1 MGQPGPLGP
10 SRMFLQKAVASGGSN
25 LARLGEQGGKHLLP
39 FPINRGRREEQKCST
54 LLFFR
59 GFPQINVGGDSARIP
74 FLEHAPASHASPSRR
89 RVSDLLDYSE
99 PSSRV
104 FLFDNILLLEVLS
117 SQGQEPM
124 DHQSK
129 GVRARQA
136 FRKAYGKIW
145 DLAMVEVSTE
155 AIASLAQ
162 YYDQPLR
169 KPYLF
174 SGFYPSLARI
184 SKIVQILAQELDHRK
199 QVKNGVIGIPRKYLE
214 AKARILAGKGEWA
227 PFIDIL
233 ALLIFGGVLFLNV
246 DELVDLAAIDAF
258 LAYHNHKES
267 PVVAMLADLYDTF
280 DRRCEK
286 SITRIVCCTPALYV
300 WLVSHLF
307 RQEVRHASLLESH
320 RSCPEKG
327 GANWDQLLASKEGAS
342 KEGRTGVLISC
353 GGFPNVPLMGTRGCI
368 SYNPVLAIRQLGY
381 PMKGAPLED
390 ELTPVISR
398 EEVEAPEEDEEVQ
411 ALRAELEQAQ
421 TVKERIKS
429 AALKIRMQNTKLRD
443 VNVAT
448 TKALERE
455 TKRACREEHG
465 RNKFRGALW
474 GPLGP
479 SRIFLQKAVAS
490 GGSNPARLGKL
501 GGKHLPYFAIN
512 RGGSEEEK
520 EFRKGFNR
528 SSTFFIRSSSFF
540 DLQRVSDLLDYSEPS
555 SRAFLFENLL
565 LLVVPTATICSSKG
579 MIPLETIK
587 RDMTTLGIIAKS
599 LVISMGTNQTG
610 KRFYQVKVK
619 SLDTTSI
626 KELGR
631 LMEPLQMQ
639 AFRKIYGKILELTI
653 AEVSIE
659 AIASLTQYYDQPLR
673 CFMFGDF
680 QLVPTIEEFEEILG
694 CPLGGRKPYLSS
706 GCLPSLSRIAT
717 VVKDSARGLDRIKQT
732 RNGIAGLPR
741 RYLED
746 KARGMANQGD
756 WVPFMDVL
764 ALLIFGV
771 VLFPNV
777 DGLVDLAAID
787 AFLAYHHS
795 KESPVVA
802 ILADLFDTFDRR
814 CEKSS
819 ARIVC
824 CLLALCVWLVSHLF
838 QQDTRHPCPLLSH
851 RSCTEKRRI
860 DWDRLLAGIEG
871 RTINWFP
878 RWKEGKEGVLFSC
891 GGYPNIPLIGT
902 RGCINYNPALAIR
915 QLGYP
920 MRGAP
925 TEEGM
930 SPFLVR
936 DFGAQ
941 NSKAIQRIHKA
952 WETPLRKDQEL
963 RGIRNGIIGGY
974 HEWLKVHIRGLDW
987 LAKLKVISEESF
999 EAPEEDE
1006 EELVA
1011 CSRSKR
1017 NLSQRL
1023 CETETNML
1031 AIIAKYQEELGLA
1044 TAHEHRIADEYA
1056 QVYAEKE
1063 ARGRYAQ
1070 HHPSFSAH
1078 TGNASSSAPVQPKA
1092 PTQREAPQVPTP
1104 NTTRPA
1110 GNSNTTR
1117 NFPPRPFQEFTPLP
1131 MTYEDLLPSLIAN
1144 HLVVVTPGRVLQ
1156 PPFPKWYD
1164 PNATCKYHGGV
1175 PGHSVE
1181 KCLAL
1186 KYKVQHLMDAGWL
1199 TFQEDRPNVRT
1210 NPLANHG
1217 GGAINAIESDRPRE
1231 SKPLRDVATP
1241 RRFIFEAL
1249 QKGGVIPHSGC
1260 KEDSCLLHS
1269 GELHDMETCL
1279 GVEELLQQMIDQGRL
1294 EVGNEGKEEQ
1304 HICMQS
1310 TVGSSVAKPKPLVI
1324 YFTKSTASQKPGHP
1338 LAAKP
1343 VPFPYQRS
1351 HAVPWRYT
1359 PPREKEEEATDVS
1372 SLSAKVTN
1380 ITGLSGVTRSG
1391 QAAEESLET
1400 AFQSFEVVS
1409 ISSVDSFSGQPCLS
1423 DAAVMMARVM
1433 LGNGYE
1439 PEMGLGKDNG
1449 CITSLI
1455 NAKGNR
1461 GKYGLGY
1468 KPTQADMKRSIAGRK
1483 SGGQSSRWRQ
1493 ESEGSPPCHISRSFI
1508 SAGLGDKGQVVAICE
1523 DDVPSTL
1530 DLVRPCPPDFQLG
1543 NWRVEE
1549 RPGIYATS
1557 IISDDE
1563 SPEECLVQ
1571 VNVRK
1576 EEMAPRK
1583 LASKRS
1589 RKDKAA
1595 EGTSSAPEYDSHRF
1609 RSALRDNEYTDF
1621 QEEIGRR
1628 QWTSLVTPMAM
1639 FDPEIVLEFYANAWP
1654 TEEGVRDMRS
1664 WVRGQWIPFDADAI
1678 GQLLGYPLVL
1688 EEGQEC
1694 EYGQRRNRSDGF
1706 DEEAIAQLLCIPG
1719 QDFAR
1724 TAAGRR
1730 VRIMRTN
1737 MTTLTQIWMTLL
1749 LSNILP
1755 SDHNSDLPLPKC
1767 QLVYAILTWMSMAPT
1782 RHPLDPDK
1790 SNRALGFP
1798 ALITGLC
1805 QSFGVPVAPTK
1816 VIRPPITRA
1825 FIEKYCTQRQA
1836 QGDAPQAAGA
1846 PPPPHQA
1853 SQVGSFDMEQYLR
1866 HLVRQQAANHR
1877 AHVQT
1882 HDCLYQ
1888 MSLSMQSQGFA
1899 SFSCPTPDQF
1909 RAEVAW
1915 PGDWPEAQAGEA
1927 PPEVP
1932 GDGEEAYEDEEM
1944 ADLLD
1949 FLGGTCLHF
1958 SGENTE
1964 TFSSLTSYPELRRSE
1979 FLIGGYVGA
1988 RASLLSTAPLFVTMT
2003 RELVARGDTLRLSA
2017 PHIVVSDGTQRQ
2029 NLVILHPLSPRG
2041 GGPDDMRRQN
2051 LVIPHPFAIQTES
2064 GGEPDDMRR
2073 QNLVILHPF
2082 AIQTQSCPMARRDK
2096 IWSFCTLC
2104 HPEAAGPMTCGDKI
2118 WSFRTPLPFR
2128 HSRVRW
2134 HAETKFGH
2142 SAPLSSRGSGP
2153 DDMRRQNLVI
2163 PHPFAIQTQSCPMA
2177 HRDKIWSF
2185 CTLLSSRG
2193 GGPDDTRRQNLV
2205 IPHPFAIQTQSC
2217 PMARRDKIWS
2227 FCTLC
2232 HPEAAGPMTCGDLH
2246 HLPRS
2251 QDLNSELKLRRKER
2265 DQSRVDSLILKDELK
2280 ACSRSKRSLSQRL
2293 CEIETNMLAII
2304 TKYQEELNLAATH
2317 EHRVADEYAQVIK
2330 EIMEVSAAYRTRAR
2344 ARVMSE
2350 VEELPLP
2357 ALLLRYATERQAVD
2371 GIPMP
2376 NTLKGPQFRPQPQ
2389 PLHFAVGR
2397 APPAMAEKG
2406 NSSSAPNNREED
2418 YHNDSRHITSYT
2430 PSSFADLVFADER
2443 IEVKRGKFNHP
2454 AWTNEKTR
2462 ANEEDEKEGETH
2474 AVTAIPIRPTKKPVE
2489 FTPIPVSY
2497 ADLLPYLLDTAMAA
2511 ITPARFPQPPFSEDT
2526 TRTQLRIYQISQQR
2540 LHASASLNI
2549 IDFLHLNDG
2558 PLGTSTLIFRGLLAL
2573 TFRGL
2578 HVLTFRGLHVL
2589 AFRGLHALTFI
2600 GLHVLAFRGL
2610 DFLAFRGLHVLTF
2623 RGLHRTTRPHLQHAL
2638 AFTGLHVLVIR
2649 GLHALTFIGLH
2660 ALAFRGLHI
2669 LHFIGLHVLVVR
2681 GLHTLAFRGLHALAF
2696 SGLHIHTLREFKG
2709 PVVSFYQLWGHPL
2722 ILEEAIYASTTRE
2735 GGYHS
2740 TTTHTGA
2747 RFHPCRCKKD
2757 ECGSCSPT

>member
-1 MGQPGPLGP
+1 MGHP
-10 SRMFLQKAVASGGSN
+10 
-25 LARLGEQGGKHLLP
+25 
-39 FPINRGRREEQKCST
+39 
-54 LLFFR
+54 
-59 GFPQINVGGDSARIP
+59 
-74 FLEHAPASHASPSRR
+74 
-89 RVSDLLDYSE
+89 
-99 PSSRV
+99 
-104 FLFDNILLLEVLS
+104 
-117 SQGQEPM
+117 
-124 DHQSK
+124 
-129 GVRARQA
+129 
-136 FRKAYGKIW
+136 
-145 DLAMVEVSTE
+145 
-155 AIASLAQ
+155 
-162 YYDQPLR
+162 
-169 KPYLF
+169 
-174 SGFYPSLARI
+174 
-184 SKIVQILAQELDHRK
+184 
-199 QVKNGVIGIPRKYLE
+199 
-214 AKARILAGKGEWA
+214 
-227 PFIDIL
+227 
-233 ALLIFGGVLFLNV
+233 
-246 DELVDLAAIDAF
+246 
-258 LAYHNHKES
+258 
-267 PVVAMLADLYDTF
+267 
-280 DRRCEK
+280 
-286 SITRIVCCTPALYV
+286 
-300 WLVSHLF
+300 
-307 RQEVRHASLLESH
+307 
-320 RSCPEKG
+320 
-327 GANWDQLLASKEGAS
+327 
-342 KEGRTGVLISC
+342 
-353 GGFPNVPLMGTRGCI
+353 
-368 SYNPVLAIRQLGY
+368 
-381 PMKGAPLED
+381 
-390 ELTPVISR
+390 
-398 EEVEAPEEDEEVQ
+398 
-411 ALRAELEQAQ
+411 
-421 TVKERIKS
+421 
-429 AALKIRMQNTKLRD
+429 
-443 VNVAT
+443 
-448 TKALERE
+448 
-455 TKRACREEHG
+455 
-465 RNKFRGALW
+465 

-490 GGSNPARLGKL
+490 GGSNLARLGEL
-501 GGKHLPYFAIN
+501 GGNHLPYFAIN

-520 EFRKGFNR
+520 
-528 SSTFFIRSSSFF
+528 
-540 DLQRVSDLLDYSEPS
+540 
-555 SRAFLFENLL
+555 
-565 LLVVPTATICSSKG
+565 VPTGTICSSKG
-579 MIPLETIK
+579 MIPLETFK
-587 RDMTTLGIIAKS
+587 RDITTLGIIAKS
-599 LVISMGTNQTG
+599 LVISMGTNQTS

-639 AFRKIYGKILELTI
+639 TFRKTYGKILELTI

-659 AIASLTQYYDQPLR
+659 AIVSLTQYYDQPLR
-673 CFMFGDF
+673 CFTFGDF

-732 RNGIAGLPR
+732 RNGIAGLPQK
-741 RYLED
+741 YLED

-802 ILADLFDTFDRR
+802 VLADLFDTFDRR

-819 ARIVC
+819 ARIIC
-824 CLLALCVWLVSHLF
+824 CLPALCVWLVSHLF

-851 RSCTEKRRI
+851 RSCTEKGRI
-860 DWDRLLAGIEG
+860 DWDQLLAGIGG
-871 RTINWFP
+871 RTISWFP

-891 GGYPNIPLIGT
+891 GRYPNIPLVGT

-925 TEEGM
+925 TEESM

-936 DFGAQ
+936 DLGAQ
-941 NSKAIQRIHKA
+941 NSKTIQRIHKA

-987 LAKLKVISEESF
+987 LAKLKVVSEENF

-1006 EELVA
+1006 EVQALKSELGKAKLAKEKFKLAATHVWKECAGLREENAITARALEQETKRARKEEYGRNKFRGALWGSNSELKLRREERDQSRAHSMVLKEELIA

-1017 NLSQRL
+1017 SLSQRL

-1044 TAHEHRIADEYA
+1044 AAYEHRIADEYA

-1063 ARGRYAQ
+1063 ARGRVIDSLHQEATMWMDRFALTLNGSQELPRLLAKAKAMADTYSTPEEIHGLLGYCQHMIDLMAHIIRNPDMSALKEQMASMMEAMLSMKQLIEKNAATAAAVSSAAEVDPTLLATTHHPPSNIVGRGRDTLGHDGSPHLGYNRAAYPYGLPPNYSPPVLQEDAGHIASPVHEREPPQQPDEVHKDPQDYARRDVEFYPPILEGPAPGTLPQPNIAVSPIYAQ

-1078 TGNASSSAPVQPKA
+1078 TGNTSSSTPVQPKA

-1117 NFPPRPFQEFTPLP
+1117 NFPPRPFPEFTPLP

-1144 HLVVVTPGRVLQ
+1144 HLAVVTPGRVLE

-1217 GGAINAIESDRPRE
+1217 GGAVNAVESDRPHR

-1269 GELHDMETCL
+1269 GEMHDMETCL
-1279 GVEELLQQMIDQGRL
+1279 EVEELLQRMIDQGRL
-1294 EVGNEGKEEQ
+1294 EVDIEGKEEQ

-1310 TVGSSVAKPKPLVI
+1310 TEGSGVAKPKPLVI
-1324 YFTKSTASQKPGHP
+1324 YFTKSAASQKPGHP
-1338 LAAKP
+1338 LIAKP
-1343 VPFPYQRS
+1343 VPFPYQNS

-1359 PPREKEEEATDVS
+1359 PPGKREEEVTDVS

-1380 ITGLSGVTRSG
+1380 ITGLSGVTHSG
-1391 QAAEESLET
+1391 
-1400 AFQSFEVVS
+1400 
-1409 ISSVDSFSGQPCLS
+1409 P
-1423 DAAVMMARVM
+1423 VMMARVM

-1439 PEMGLGKDNG
+1439 PGMGLGKDNG
-1449 CITSLI
+1449 GITSLI
-1455 NAKGNR
+1455 NTQGNR

-1483 SGGQSSRWRQ
+1483 NSGQSSRWRQ

-1508 SAGLGDKGQVVAICE
+1508 SAGLGDKSQAFAICE
-1523 DDVPSTL
+1523 DDIPSTL

-1549 RPGIYATS
+1549 RSGIYATS
-1557 IISDDE
+1557 IMYLRTDASRDGVTTDRSLPLLCAKQAE
-1563 SPEECLVQ
+1563 
-1571 VNVRK
+1571 NVAARQPRK
-1576 EEMAPRK
+1576 MLIHEKGGDMEMAPRK

-1609 RSALRDNEYTDF
+1609 RSVVHQQRFEAIKGWSFLRERRVQLRDDEYTDF

-1628 QWTSLVTPMAM
+1628 RWAPLVTPMAK

-1694 EYGQRRNRSDGF
+1694 EYGQRRNRFDDF

-1755 SDHNSDLPLPKC
+1755 TDHNSDLPMPKSSMW
-1767 QLVYAILTWMSMAPT
+1767 LSMAPT

-1798 ALITGLC
+1798 ALITGLY

-1825 FIEKYCTQRQA
+1825 LIEKYCTQRQA

-1853 SQVGSFDMEQYLR
+1853 GQAGAFDMEQYLR

-1877 AHVQT
+1877 AHVRT

-1927 PPEVP
+1927 PPGAP
-1932 GDGEEAYEDEEM
+1932 GDGEEAHEDEEM
-1944 ADLLD
+1944 VDLLD
-1949 FLGGTCLHF
+1949 FLGG
-1958 SGENTE
+1958 SGDTEENTE
-1964 TFSSLTSYPELRRSE
+1964 TFFQVSQA
-1979 FLIGGYVGA
+1979 IQNYVEAAG
-1988 RASLLSTAPLFVTMT
+1988 PMI
-2003 RELVARGDTLRLSA
+2003 RGDTLRLSA
-2017 PHIVVSDGTQRQ
+2017 P
-2029 NLVILHPLSPRG
+2029 
-2041 GGPDDMRRQN
+2041 
-2051 LVIPHPFAIQTES
+2051 F
-2064 GGEPDDMRR
+2064 
-2073 QNLVILHPF
+2073 
-2082 AIQTQSCPMARRDK
+2082 
-2096 IWSFCTLC
+2096 C
-2104 HPEAAGPMTCGDKI
+2104 HPEAAGPMTSRDQV
-2118 WSFRTPLPFR
+2118 WSFCTL
-2128 HSRVRW
+2128 V
-2134 HAETKFGH
+2134 
-2142 SAPLSSRGSGP
+2142 SSRGGGP
-2153 DDMRRQNLVI
+2153 DDTRRYLTVI
-2163 PHPFAIQTQSCPMA
+2163 
-2177 HRDKIWSF
+2177 R
-2185 CTLLSSRG
+2185 TLLSSRG
-2193 GGPDDTRRQNLV
+2193 GGPDDKQRPKAAGPMIRGDTLRLFA
-2205 IPHPFAIQTQSC
+2205 PF
-2217 PMARRDKIWS
+2217 
-2227 FCTLC
+2227 C
-2232 HPEAAGPMTCGDLH
+2232 HPEAAGPMT
-2246 HLPRS
+2246 S
-2251 QDLNSELKLRRKER
+2251 R
-2265 DQSRVDSLILKDELK
+2265 DQVWSFCTLVSSRGGGPDDTRRYLTVIRTLLSSRGGGPDDKQRPK
-2280 ACSRSKRSLSQRL
+2280 AAGPMIRGDTLRLFAPFCHPEAAGPMTSRDQVWSFCTLVSSRGGGPDDTRKYPSGYPYKHSF
-2293 CEIETNMLAII
+2293 AICPLGPSRI
-2304 TKYQEELNLAATH
+2304 FLQKAVASGGSNLA
-2317 EHRVADEYAQVIK
+2317 RLG
-2330 EIMEVSAAYRTRAR
+2330 
-2344 ARVMSE
+2344 
-2350 VEELPLP
+2350 ELSSP
-2357 ALLLRYATERQAVD
+2357 
-2371 GIPMP
+2371 
-2376 NTLKGPQFRPQPQ
+2376 
-2389 PLHFAVGR
+2389 GR
-2397 APPAMAEKG
+2397 AG
-2406 NSSSAPNNREED
+2406 R
-2418 YHNDSRHITSYT
+2418 
-2430 PSSFADLVFADER
+2430 
-2443 IEVKRGKFNHP
+2443 
-2454 AWTNEKTR
+2454 
-2462 ANEEDEKEGETH
+2462 
-2474 AVTAIPIRPTKKPVE
+2474 
-2489 FTPIPVSY
+2489 
-2497 ADLLPYLLDTAMAA
+2497 
-2511 ITPARFPQPPFSEDT
+2511 QPP
-2526 TRTQLRIYQISQQR
+2526 
-2540 LHASASLNI
+2540 
-2549 IDFLHLNDG
+2549 
-2558 PLGTSTLIFRGLLAL
+2558 PLFCY
-2573 TFRGL
+2573 
-2578 HVLTFRGLHVL
+2578 
-2589 AFRGLHALTFI
+2589 
-2600 GLHVLAFRGL
+2600 
-2610 DFLAFRGLHVLTF
+2610 
-2623 RGLHRTTRPHLQHAL
+2623 
-2638 AFTGLHVLVIR
+2638 
-2649 GLHALTFIGLH
+2649 
-2660 ALAFRGLHI
+2660 
-2669 LHFIGLHVLVVR
+2669 
-2681 GLHTLAFRGLHALAF
+2681 
-2696 SGLHIHTLREFKG
+2696 K
-2709 PVVSFYQLWGHPL
+2709 
-2722 ILEEAIYASTTRE
+2722 
-2735 GGYHS
+2735 
-2740 TTTHTGA
+2740 
-2747 RFHPCRCKKD
+2747 
-2757 ECGSCSPT
+2757 